1 MGYPRRQQVARKTES
16 TETKEH
22 SNGNVENISAQVI
35 QENLINVLNNNL
47 NKNSHL
53 LYHGL
58 EVPYRSDAT
67 IAGTSV
73 NLVAESVLENNPLT
87 AVDQTWLTIILLAA
101 LGLTTGGQSLAFV
114 MTADFAARHT

>member
-1 MGYPRRQQVARKTES
+1 LGYPRRQQVARKTES

-47 NKNSHL
+47 NKDSHL

-101 LGLTTGGQSLAFV
+101 LGLTTGGQSLDFV